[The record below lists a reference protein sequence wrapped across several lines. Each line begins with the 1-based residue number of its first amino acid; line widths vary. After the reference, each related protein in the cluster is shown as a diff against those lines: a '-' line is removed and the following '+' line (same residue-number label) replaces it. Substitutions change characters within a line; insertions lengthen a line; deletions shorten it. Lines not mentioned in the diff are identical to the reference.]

1 MEVFPMRLRFRGAEV
16 PFPLSVIKGR
26 LRLSGLPDKQVSDVM
41 QYVVSRLNSTANP
54 TEEILLNLVRN
65 SLESS
70 NDSIRDNFETLT
82 KYEEMRGEY
91 HEMPSIVLVLEG
103 ASANGKSI
111 IALELVHDLVATR
124 FISSDTVRQVLR
136 STLNEEE
143 YPELYC
149 HTYQAHLHRQT
160 GPEDLDPIVRGY
172 LAQCDI
178 ITPQITNMTERILSE
193 GASGVVE
200 GVHIIPGALQKLSPG
215 VIEVLI
221 NPKDETHKTMFLN
234 KHNAGKLRTVSEDI
248 ETREREYEGTRAI
261 QRYMMK
267 LSQDANLSIVEMNN
281 FDEATIDISRI
292 IVETIGKLVEEY
304 EGASK

>member
-1 MEVFPMRLRFRGAEV
+1 MRLRFRDADV
-16 PFPLSVIKGR
+16 PFPLSVIRGR
-26 LRLSGLPDKQVSDVM
+26 LRLSGLPDMRASEIAQD
-41 QYVVSRLNSTANP
+41 VVSKLSSIENP

-65 SLESS
+65 SLESLQ
-70 NDSIRDNFETLT
+70 DSIRDNFETLT
-82 KYEEMRGEY
+82 KYEQMRRES
-91 HEMPSIVLVLEG
+91 HEIPPIVVVLEG

-136 STLNEEE
+136 STLNKEE

-160 GPEDLDPIVRGY
+160 GPEDLDTVVRGY
-172 LAQCDI
+172 LAQCETI
-178 ITPQITNMTERILSE
+178 APQITNMTERILSE

-200 GVHIIPGALQKLSPG
+200 GVHIIPGELQKLSPG

-221 NPKDETHKTMFLN
+221 HPNDETHKTMFLN
-234 KHNAGKLRTVSEDI
+234 KRITGKLRTVSEDI

-261 QRYMMK
+261 QRYMMR
-267 LSQDANLSIVEMNN
+267 LAQDANLSIVEMNN
-281 FDEATIDISRI
+281 FDEATTAISKI
-292 IVETIGKLVEEY
+292 IVATIRKLVAEY
-304 EGASK
+304 E

>member
-1 MEVFPMRLRFRGAEV
+1 MRLRFRGV
-16 PFPLSVIKGR
+16 DSPFPLSVIRGR
-26 LRLSGLPDKQVSDVM
+26 LRLSGLPDIQVSDIV
-41 QYVVSRLNSTANP
+41 QDVVSKLSSTVNP
-54 TEEILLNLVRN
+54 TEETLLNLVRN
-65 SLESS
+65 SLESC
-70 NDSIRDNFETLT
+70 NNSIRDTFETLT
-82 KYEEMRGEY
+82 KYEEMRRVS
-91 HEMPSIVLVLEG
+91 HEMPPIIVVLEG

-160 GPEDLDPIVRGY
+160 GPEDLDPVVRGY
-172 LAQCDI
+172 LAQCEI

-200 GVHIIPGALQKLSPG
+200 GVHIIPGELQKLSPG

-221 NPKDETHKTMFLN
+221 HPNDETHKTMFLN
-234 KHNAGKLRTVSEDI
+234 KHITGKLRTVSEDI

-281 FDEATIDISRI
+281 FDEATTAISKI
-292 IVETIGKLVEEY
+292 IVATIRKLVAEY

>member
-1 MEVFPMRLRFRGAEV
+1 MRLRFRGV
-16 PFPLSVIKGR
+16 DSPFPLSVIRGR
-26 LRLSGLPDKQVSDVM
+26 LRLSGLPDKQVSDIV
-41 QYVVSRLNSTANP
+41 QDVASKLSSTVNP
-54 TEEILLNLVRN
+54 TEENLLNLVRN

-70 NDSIRDNFETLT
+70 SDSIRDNFETLT
-82 KYEEMRGEY
+82 KYEEMRRES
-91 HEMPSIVLVLEG
+91 HEMPPIIVVLEG

-124 FISSDTVRQVLR
+124 FISSDTIRQVLR

-143 YPELYC
+143 NPELYC

-160 GPEDLDPIVRGY
+160 GPEDLDPVVRGY
-172 LAQCDI
+172 LAQCET

-200 GVHIIPGALQKLSPG
+200 GVHIIPGELQKLSPG

-221 NPKDETHKTMFLN
+221 HPNDETHKTMFLN
-234 KHNAGKLRTVSEDI
+234 KRITGKLRTVSEDI

-267 LSQDANLSIVEMNN
+267 LAQDANLSIVEMNN
-281 FDEATIDISRI
+281 FDEATTAISKI
-292 IVETIGKLVEEY
+292 IVATIRKLVVEH
-304 EGASK
+304 EGAST

>member
-1 MEVFPMRLRFRGAEV
+1 MRLRFRDADI
-16 PFPLSVIKGR
+16 PFPLSVIRGR
-26 LRLSGLPDKQVSDVM
+26 LRLSGLPDMRASDIE
-41 QYVVSRLNSTANP
+41 QDVVSKLSSIVNP

-70 NDSIRDNFETLT
+70 HDSIRDDFETLT
-82 KYEEMRGEY
+82 KYEEMRRES
-91 HEMPSIVLVLEG
+91 HDIPPIVVVLEG

-136 STLNEEE
+136 SILNEEE

-160 GPEDLDPIVRGY
+160 GIEELDPVVRGY

-178 ITPQITNMTERILSE
+178 ITPHITKMTERILSE

-200 GVHIIPGALQKLSPG
+200 GVHIIPGELQKLSPG

-221 NPKDETHKTMFLN
+221 HPNDETHKMMFLN
-234 KHNAGKLRTVSEDI
+234 KHHTGKLRTVSKDI
-248 ETREREYEGTRAI
+248 ETREREYEGTKAI

-267 LSQDANLSIVEMNN
+267 RAQDANLSIVEMNT

-292 IVETIGKLVEEY
+292 IVTTIGKLVVEY

>member
-1 MEVFPMRLRFRGAEV
+1 MRLRFRGV
-16 PFPLSVIKGR
+16 DSPFPLSVIRGR
-26 LRLSGLPDKQVSDVM
+26 LRLSGLPDKQVSDIV
-41 QYVVSRLNSTANP
+41 QDVASKLSSTVNP
-54 TEEILLNLVRN
+54 TEETLLNLVRH

-82 KYEEMRGEY
+82 KYEEIRRES
-91 HEMPSIVLVLEG
+91 HEMPPIIVVLEG

-160 GPEDLDPIVRGY
+160 GPEDLDPVVRGY
-172 LAQCDI
+172 LAQCEI
-178 ITPQITNMTERILSE
+178 ITPQITNMTKRILSE

-200 GVHIIPGALQKLSPG
+200 GVHIIPGELQKLSPG

-221 NPKDETHKTMFLN
+221 HPNDETHKIMFLN
-234 KHNAGKLRTVSEDI
+234 KHITGKLRTVSEDI

-267 LSQDANLSIVEMNN
+267 LAQDANLSIVEMNN
-281 FDEATIDISRI
+281 FDEATIAISRI
-292 IVETIGKLVEEY
+292 IVATIRKLVVEY

>member
-1 MEVFPMRLRFRGAEV
+1 MRRE
-16 PFPLSVIKGR
+16 SH
-26 LRLSGLPDKQVSDVM
+26 
-41 QYVVSRLNSTANP
+41 
-54 TEEILLNLVRN
+54 EIPP
-65 SLESS
+65 
-70 NDSIRDNFETLT
+70 I
-82 KYEEMRGEY
+82 
-91 HEMPSIVLVLEG
+91 IVVLEG

-143 YPELYC
+143 YPELFC

-160 GPEDLDPIVRGY
+160 GLEDLDPVVRGY
-172 LAQCDI
+172 LAQCEI

-200 GVHIIPGALQKLSPG
+200 GVHIIPGELQKLSPG

-221 NPKDETHKTMFLN
+221 HPNDETHKTMFLN
-234 KHNAGKLRTVSEDI
+234 KRITGKLRTVSEDI
-248 ETREREYEGTRAI
+248 ESREREYEGTRAI

-267 LSQDANLSIVEMNN
+267 LAQDANLSIVEMNN
-281 FDEATIDISRI
+281 FDEATIAISRI
-292 IVETIGKLVEEY
+292 IVATIRKLVAEN